1 MESGKQATDMYAEI
15 NSSWIA
21 SQLALAHLA
30 GSSGM
35 PLANSGIPRYGFM
48 AWPNSPITID
58 RTMPEEPASPPLKTR
73 KRRANINN
81 NHIKPSKSPRPSWEP
96 AEDFNTK
103 LSVSSPVDSL
113 SPQSGSEQKDISK
126 DKQFTCLVC
135 NRSFGYKHVLQN
147 HERTHTG
154 EKPFQCQECKKKFT
168 RDHHLKTH
176 MRLHT
181 GERPYRCDHCDKL
194 FVQVANLRRH
204 VRTHTGERPYS
215 CKHCASKFSDT
226 NQLKSHLLIHNGER
240 PFYCELCNGRFK
252 RRHHATQHKCPA
264 IKTESPASEGLKS
277 PVSPEPNVSAA
288 NVRKLHPPIDPIL
301 SSPLQIQQPEQ
312 TEPEDLSMST
322 GMTSSS
328 SGIGSPMSRSHSSK
342 EDCEELRT
350 EDEDIYNNESS

>member
-1 MESGKQATDMYAEI
+1 MESQKKAAEMYAQI
-15 NSSWIA
+15 QNVFWH
-21 SQLALAHLA
+21 QLAVA
-30 GSSGM
+30 
-35 PLANSGIPRYGFM
+35 GIPATSPMSLSHSGQPCYGF
-48 AWPNSPITID
+48 ASWTDPALPAN
-58 RTMPEEPASPPLKTR
+58 MPEEPASHPLKTR
-73 KRRANINN
+73 KRRANLNN
-81 NHIKPSKSPRPSWEP
+81 NHIKPSKSPMPSWDPVEEFSSKST
-96 AEDFNTK
+96 AAH
-103 LSVSSPVDSL
+103 SPVNSL
-113 SPQSGSEQKDISK
+113 SPQSGSEQKDASK

-154 EKPFQCQECKKKFT
+154 EKPFQCTECKKKFT

-226 NQLKSHLLIHNGER
+226 NQLKAHLLIHNGER
-240 PFYCELCNGRFK
+240 PFYCELCHGRFK
-252 RRHHATQHKCPA
+252 RRHHAAQHKCPA
-264 IKTESPASEGLKS
+264 IKAESTAPEGPKAAT
-277 PVSPEPNVSAA
+277 SPEPTVSTA
-288 NVRKLHPPIDPIL
+288 NVRRLHPPIDPII
-301 SSPLQIQQPEQ
+301 SSPLEIQQPEQ

-322 GMTSSS
+322 GMTSGS

-350 EDEDIYNNESS
+350 EDEDLYNNESS